1 VQLEHPEQLYQQP
14 VVGELKDNDW
24 SVLMAIFNTEIEAQQ
39 LETMLNHQG
48 PIIPASKIQK
58 TQCLSGH
65 RQTFIKTKRKRKLSQ
80 NEFRI
85 DFEFDVEPLK
95 LRLISAK

>member
-1 VQLEHPEQLYQQP
+1 MQLEHPEQLYQQP

-48 PIIPASKIQK
+48 SIIPASKIQK
-58 TQCLSGH
+58 HNAYQVIA
-65 RQTFIKTKRKRKLSQ
+65 R
-80 NEFRI
+80 
-85 DFEFDVEPLK
+85 PL
-95 LRLISAK
+95 